1 MDILNIILIA
11 LIFVSLIVI
20 IGIFGRNL
28 KKFKQAG
35 KSAEL
40 RREIRKRDKKERKF
54 SFSFLFSKL
63 SEFFVWF
70 AEAIVSNAKK
80 ALQNAHSGLMEIKAK
95 KKSKNEPIVDE
106 LPSTATIKS
115 KKNIFK
121 NRPVASKE
129 VFSKSTDKKKAKDTT
144 TKKSK
149 LDNLHKLTE
158 QKVVKKDAVGNG
170 EKNKKKEVSA
180 EKGFFSK
187 INPFKKKEV
196 IQEKGFFSEESFNDF
211 SDGVTKIDPK
221 TAKQNQFDSSM
232 KSIVR
237 PKKVSRENII
247 EDDDELGVDRKI
259 LEKKILQKIATNP
272 KDIEGYRQLGE
283 LYIKMDNFDDAQ
295 SAYRFILKVSARDVD
310 ASRKLEKIK
319 LLKRLK

>member
-1 MDILNIILIA
+1 M
-11 LIFVSLIVI
+11 
-20 IGIFGRNL
+20 
-28 KKFKQAG
+28 
-35 KSAEL
+35 
-40 RREIRKRDKKERKF
+40 
-54 SFSFLFSKL
+54 
-63 SEFFVWF
+63 
-70 AEAIVSNAKK
+70 
-80 ALQNAHSGLMEIKAK
+80 
-95 KKSKNEPIVDE
+95 
-106 LPSTATIKS
+106 
-115 KKNIFK
+115 
-121 NRPVASKE
+121 
-129 VFSKSTDKKKAKDTT
+129 
-144 TKKSK
+144 
-149 LDNLHKLTE
+149 
-158 QKVVKKDAVGNG
+158 
-170 EKNKKKEVSA
+170 SA